1 MGRLDPLNSE
11 GSFAGTLRRV
21 LFPQKGRAANVPIVQ
36 WLAFLD
42 RQHNM
47 LICQALRETGAT
59 GLEPA
64 TSGVTDQQ
72 SVEGELG
79 SLTPSLQGGG
89 WVLAQQGNE

>member
-1 MGRLDPLNSE
+1 MGRLDPLSSE
-11 GSFAGTLRRV
+11 GSLCRYFATCP
-21 LFPQKGRAANVPIVQ
+21 FPQKGRAANVPIAQ